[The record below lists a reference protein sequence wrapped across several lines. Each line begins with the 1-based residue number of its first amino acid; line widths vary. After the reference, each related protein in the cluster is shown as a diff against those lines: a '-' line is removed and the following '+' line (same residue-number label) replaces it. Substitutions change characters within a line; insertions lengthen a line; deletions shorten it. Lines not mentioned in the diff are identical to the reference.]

1 MINEIGSIAADDL
14 RQGEPGYAFKPIPAS
29 YWSLSGA
36 VYAYLFGELTRMG
49 IDVAGESQ
57 LVGYPT
63 QFPSVSMVEWEKGT
77 PNPRYRILQLLK
89 DRLGTGDK
97 VVDMQGASV
106 GSPPGTVY
114 AQAFVKPDGKRRLL
128 LVNKR
133 DHSQSVVVAGS
144 SGGQVDFVDQKTG
157 FGPAAS
163 EKLASDTVA
172 LNGFAVAIVT
182 LP

>member
-36 VYAYLFGELTRMG
+36 VYAYLFGEMSRLG

-77 PNPRYRILQLLK
+77 PNPRYRVLKLLM
-89 DRLGTGDK
+89 DSIGPGDK
-97 VVDMQGASV
+97 VVDMQATGV
-106 GSPPGTVY
+106 PPVLY
-114 AQAFVKPDGKRRLL
+114 AQGFVKPDGKRRLL
-128 LVNKR
+128 
-133 DHSQSVVVAGS
+133 
-144 SGGQVDFVDQKTG
+144 
-157 FGPAAS
+157 
-163 EKLASDTVA
+163 
-172 LNGFAVAIVT
+172 
-182 LP
+182 